1 MKRNICLTLLI
12 CMMAFGLKAQL
23 NYWFHFAP
31 NGAKRY
37 YSKAETINTYKSF
50 KRARIKEV
58 MQIYFRNGKPK
69 FTITSR
75 YNPSTFIYQIE
86 NCDSK
91 NKRNNTNIY
100 YNNDTQIV
108 SSYYINNKKDTDY
121 FELFSYDDRGKC
133 TETIG
138 FDENKKKYYTNK
150 CEWYEMGKMKSRTY
164 EDLRHKR
171 FSFRTEY
178 GYYDDAKLKEERHYR
193 KNKLEHKYTY
203 ACSPVGE
210 KVNLNK
216 EESKICTIKNK
227 NEDGSYYSI
236 FETNEGKKGISRV
249 IEKFSS
255 DSLLVSYESY
265 GLKGDLHYK
274 YTYIYDNKKITKQLF
289 YRGDKLKSTN
299 YYFYGSDD
307 LLSSSYSKNKRG
319 KKIRDYRY
327 TCTKYE

>member
-23 NYWFHFAP
+23 NYWFHYAP

-50 KRARIKEV
+50 KHAKIKEV
-58 MQIYFRNGKPK
+58 TQTYFRKGKPK

-91 NKRNNTNIY
+91 NKRNNTYMY

-108 SSYYINNKKDTDY
+108 SSYFIDSKRDTSFFETFAYDKK
-121 FELFSYDDRGKC
+121 EKC
-133 TETIG
+133 ENIYT
-138 FDENKKKYYTNK
+138 FDLKKKPYNSSVY
-150 CEWYEMGKMKSRTY
+150 EWFDNGKMKSKNFT
-164 EDLRHKR
+164 DFKHKR
-171 FSFRTEY
+171 FNFRTEY
-178 GYYDDAKLKEERHYR
+178 EYYDDAKLKEERYYK
-193 KNKLEHKYTY
+193 KNKLAHKYTY

-227 NEDGSYYSI
+227 NEDGSYYLI
-236 FETNEGKKGISRV
+236 YETNEGKKGISRI

-255 DSLLVSYESY
+255 DSLWISYESY
-265 GLKGDLHYK
+265 GLKGNLNYK
-274 YTYIYDNKKITKQLF
+274 YLYFYDNKKTSKQLI

-307 LLSSSYSKNKRG
+307 LLSSSYTLNKRG
-319 KKIRDYRY
+319 KKTRDYKY
-327 TCTKYE
+327 TYTKYE